1 MARFR
6 ALMTLPLLLLLVS
19 AAPAAATINL
29 VTSGSGAGVNIGAN
43 PYNVTVNLNTG
54 DNNTVVVVVATKGN
68 SISAVTV
75 QDSGGSVYVKL
86 TDSGTTSA
94 SARIQLWSTMAGA
107 SKNSTWVR
115 ANVNCCT
122 GVDTVVAVAS
132 YSGVVSLGLAATSTM
147 SGTTLSI
154 SRTTL
159 DAYNWV
165 VAGFAAAGS
174 SDFTQVAPTIKR
186 SSAVTSNTT
195 TGGAL
200 SDTPGAATPGSVTN
214 SVSVTSSEAAAM
226 AAVEL
231 RTVPGITL
239 LGTSSNGHS
248 SSTCTMTNIPAAG
261 IDLPGKVNVVVVTFA
276 ATGSSEIGRAH
287 V

>member
-94 SARIQLWSTMAGA
+94 SARIQLWSTMAGT
-107 SKNSTWVR
+107 SKNSTWGR

-122 GVDTVVAVAS
+122 GVDPGGPRILKKKEIKH
-132 YSGVVSLGLAATSTM
+132 GVR
-147 SGTTLSI
+147 
-154 SRTTL
+154 RTT
-159 DAYNWV
+159 
-165 VAGFAAAGS
+165 
-174 SDFTQVAPTIKR
+174 
-186 SSAVTSNTT
+186 
-195 TGGAL
+195 
-200 SDTPGAATPGSVTN
+200 
-214 SVSVTSSEAAAM
+214 
-226 AAVEL
+226 
-231 RTVPGITL
+231 
-239 LGTSSNGHS
+239 
-248 SSTCTMTNIPAAG
+248 
-261 IDLPGKVNVVVVTFA
+261 
-276 ATGSSEIGRAH
+276 
-287 V
+287 